1 MDVNKFL
8 ESGLLESYILQ
19 QCTPEEVRLVEN
31 MIKNHPEVFREK
43 IAIENA
49 LEKYARSQSLQ
60 PPQWMKGR
68 IMQRITEQ
76 TPIAPSTTISD
87 SGKYSLP
94 AIAAMLILSSLFIVL
109 YFLQKDQNQKSQ
121 IQMAELHQEIED
133 CNEQAS
139 QMSLYQR
146 QVAFL
151 NQTSTNRVELRALDA
166 SLTDVYA
173 LVYDNQETGETL
185 LGLTNLPA
193 LEVDRDY
200 QLWVIVAGNDNPI
213 PMNVFSYNTFA
224 EDPDFVEFHE
234 NAMAFAVS
242 IEPKGGSPD
251 GTPTLVYMLGSV

>member
-31 MIKNHPEVFREK
+31 MIKLHPEVAKEK
-43 IAIENA
+43 MAIENA

-68 IMQRITEQ
+68 IMQMVKEQ
-76 TPIAPSTTISD
+76 SSLVPVTSPSG
-87 SGKYSLP
+87 SGLYALSAL
-94 AIAAMLILSSLFIVL
+94 AAMLILSSLFIVL
-109 YFLQKDQNQKSQ
+109 YFLQKDLYQKSQ
-121 IQMAELHQEIED
+121 IHMAELHQEIED

-139 QMSLYQR
+139 QISLFQR

-151 NQTSTNRVELRALDA
+151 KNPSTKKIELRALDA
-166 SLTDVYA
+166 SLTGVYA
-173 LVYDNQETGETL
+173 IVFNNQEIGETL
-185 LGLTNLPA
+185 LGLTQLPA
-193 LEVDRDY
+193 LEEDQDY

-213 PMNVFSYNTFA
+213 PMNVFSYDTFT

-234 NAMAFAVS
+234 NAVAFAVS

-251 GTPTLVYMLGSV
+251 VKPSMVYMLGSV